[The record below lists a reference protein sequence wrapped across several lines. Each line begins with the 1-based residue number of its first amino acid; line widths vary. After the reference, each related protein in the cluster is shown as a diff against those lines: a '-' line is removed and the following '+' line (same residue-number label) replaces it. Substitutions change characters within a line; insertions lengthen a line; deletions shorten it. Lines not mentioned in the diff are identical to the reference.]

1 MGRSLFYQLPLFAN
15 PLRWWVDGFGD
26 WLQLWQITQQLG
38 VPLAQRADEV
48 NARDAEAMLIFH
60 REIAEIRKAEQD
72 GRQS

>member
-1 MGRSLFYQLPLFAN
+1 
-15 PLRWWVDGFGD
+15 
-26 WLQLWQITQQLG
+26 LWQITQQLG

-48 NARDAEAMLIFH
+48 NAHDAEAMLIFH